1 MFLQSLLINI
11 SESTWYSSV
20 EELKNFRRLRGRPF
34 ATPPL
39 AAYSERSML
48 PRACDARA
56 EVIEV
61 LLNLSNIDPDRDL
74 VRLLMVEVII
84 VMLVMIMCQNES
96 TIEDE

>member
-1 MFLQSLLINI
+1 
-11 SESTWYSSV
+11 
-20 EELKNFRRLRGRPF
+20 
-34 ATPPL
+34 
-39 AAYSERSML
+39 ML

-84 VMLVMIMCQNES
+84 VMLLVMIMCQNES
-96 TIEDE
+96 TIEGE

>member
-1 MFLQSLLINI
+1 
-11 SESTWYSSV
+11 
-20 EELKNFRRLRGRPF
+20 
-34 ATPPL
+34 
-39 AAYSERSML
+39 ML

-84 VMLVMIMCQNES
+84 VMLLLVMIMCQNES
-96 TIEDE
+96 TIESE